1 MGVTWSEME
10 DGKEQMMPS
19 SYNKSSRPP
28 KSRHQ
33 PRSSTQQHDSTD
45 DQNAADTEQSS
56 ATSPVRT
63 SGRARKV
70 PKKLQEEDD
79 DNYET
84 QDPVKKSKSSSSKNR
99 VDTTS
104 KKRPIPV
111 KENTL
116 AAGKSESRRPTKK
129 ARGSQSSSKS
139 EHNRRIKDDDSS
151 NHPPPANW
159 EENYDKLV
167 AYHKK
172 FGHSNVPQNDVHG
185 KLARWCYLQK
195 RQRELRR
202 LGASEIRLL
211 DRMDFDWTYV
221 RKTGKRPTFEDK
233 CRELKAFQKKYGDC
247 DVPVS
252 GKHILL
258 GQWLYC
264 MKRRRLGVYKRC
276 RQLTQDQIDQLEAIG
291 INWAFSWG
299 DNTSAVNER
308 NSSSDSSDESDGDSS
323 LE

>member
-1 MGVTWSEME
+1 
-10 DGKEQMMPS
+10 MP
-19 SYNKSSRPP
+19 
-28 KSRHQ
+28 
-33 PRSSTQQHDSTD
+33 
-45 DQNAADTEQSS
+45 
-56 ATSPVRT
+56 
-63 SGRARKV
+63 
-70 PKKLQEEDD
+70 
-79 DNYET
+79 
-84 QDPVKKSKSSSSKNR
+84 
-99 VDTTS
+99 
-104 KKRPIPV
+104 
-111 KENTL
+111 L
-116 AAGKSESRRPTKK
+116 AAVISDRVFCVHGGLSPSLNSLEEIINIQRPLPLND
-129 ARGSQSSSKS
+129 GSGLAIDLLWS
-139 EHNRRIKDDDSS
+139 DP
-151 NHPPPANW
+151 HPSIEDW

-233 CRELKAFQKKYGDC
+233 CRELQAFKKKYGDC

-308 NSSSDSSDESDGDSS
+308 NNSSGSSDESDDDTS